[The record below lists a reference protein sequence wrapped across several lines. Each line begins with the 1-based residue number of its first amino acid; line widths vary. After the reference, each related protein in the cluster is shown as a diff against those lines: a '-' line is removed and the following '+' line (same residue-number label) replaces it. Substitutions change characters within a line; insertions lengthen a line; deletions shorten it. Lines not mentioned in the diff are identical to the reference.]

1 MFFNKSKNKIAVLGA
16 GSFGSALAIALSE
29 KSDVVLWGNNPEI
42 MKEIN
47 TQRTNKF
54 YLENAIFPKNITA
67 TIDIEMIKEVNTVI
81 FAVPSSATREVAIKA
96 KQFINKKAIVV
107 SAAKGLEETT
117 GFRMSQVLSSI
128 LSNPVVVISG
138 PSHAEE
144 LAVGVPT
151 SVVAASEKI
160 KYAEIIQKEFSS
172 KILRIYS
179 AKDVIG
185 VELGGVLKNI
195 IAIAA
200 GINRGLGLGV
210 NSQSALIT
218 RGLVEI
224 VRFGTAMKAKKE
236 TFLGL
241 SGIGDLIV
249 TATSDLSRNWR
260 LGYKIG
266 KGKSLEEALSEMK
279 MVCEGVKTTQ
289 VVYPIALKKRIEM
302 PITEQIYK
310 VLFERKD
317 PKQAVKDLMTRS
329 LKEERII

>member
-67 TIDIEMIKEVNTVI
+67 TIDIEIIKEVNTVI

-96 KQFINKKAIVV
+96 KQFINKNAIVV

-210 NSQSALIT
+210 NSQAALIT

>member
-42 MKEIN
+42 IKEIN

-67 TIDIEMIKEVNTVI
+67 TIDIERIKEVNTVI

-96 KQFINKKAIVV
+96 KQFINKNAIVV

>member
-42 MKEIN
+42 IKEIN